1 MVNDKV
7 TFGHTM
13 TVDKSEEGY
22 FEAVVVCNEEQTLGW
37 LAELSSAT
45 PGNRLNVFYSRKYYD
60 PVFELGKGRTEGF
73 EKVFYLGDGTYEAE
87 SVGAF
92 GPHRYVF
99 GVTDGRL
106 AWSYSMTFSKRLALT
121 KVAEALS
128 PAGV

>member
-7 TFGHTM
+7 SFGHTM
-13 TVDKSEEGY
+13 TVDKSKEGY
-22 FEAVVVCNEEQTLGW
+22 FEAVVVCNEVQTAGW

-45 PGNRLNVFYSRKYYD
+45 PGNRLNVFYSRNYYE
-60 PVFELGKGRTEGF
+60 PVFKLETHTDGF
-73 EKVFYLGDGTYEAE
+73 EKIFYLGDGIYEAE

-99 GVTDGRL
+99 GVENGRL

-121 KVAEALS
+121 KIAEAL
-128 PAGV
+128 ATA